1 MKCLTLF
8 TGFVM
13 GVMAASPSFGQVTPP
28 AAPVPSLPPRPS
40 TAPRPMRTPRA
51 EPDWPDQ
58 KRWAVDDADRQREL
72 EERQREQMDRQV
84 ERQRELEERQREQ
97 QAAQMDR
104 QRELEERQRDKMR
117 FQEERQREMMQE
129 QEERQRQR
137 ELELED
143 RMRER
148 SFELELATPR
158 ALPPDK
164 PPIPMIAPLAPTPS
178 AWSPYGKESVV
189 SEALDGAFLNKRPPA
204 PWAPGDPADSLYRV
218 AREAL
223 NRGDYRRAAQLFNDL
238 TQRYPSSAYAYVSTY
253 YEAFSRYRIGTTE
266 ELKAAD
272 RALQT
277 IADRSAPRSSGWRD
291 DTDVNGLRT
300 RIRGA
305 LAMRGDTGA
314 ADQVEESA
322 RKAGST
328 CDQEDLMVR
337 VEALNALS
345 QMDAAAALP
354 ILRRVL
360 ERRDECLVE
369 LRRRAVFMLARRGD
383 AEGAALLISTARNDP
398 NVNVRAEAISY
409 LPRMPGD
416 AGLTALEDI
425 LRNADDERI
434 QRTAVKAIMSSD
446 NPRARTS
453 LRGLLERKDASET
466 LRLQVLEAYSR
477 ERATPDDAAYLRWLY
492 PRSDSQRMKSAIINA
507 LGRIGGKDNQD
518 WLAALVRNTNE
529 SAQLRSAAL
538 QRLSRSDIPVADI
551 GRMYDAADSRSMREQ
566 LIAALAGR
574 KEPEATDK
582 LIDIAKN
589 STDLKMR
596 RLAINYLSRKNDPRA
611 TKLLMELI
619 EK

>member
-8 TGFVM
+8 TGV
-13 GVMAASPSFGQVTPP
+13 VVALVSVSPASGQATSP
-28 AAPVPSLPPRPS
+28 AAPVPALPSRPAI
-40 TAPRPMRTPRA
+40 APRAMRTPRA
-51 EPDWPDQ
+51 EPDWPNE
-58 KRWAVDDADRQREL
+58 KRWAFDDADRQREQ
-72 EERQREQMDRQV
+72 EQRQREQMDRQMDK
-84 ERQRELEERQREQ
+84 QREIEARQREQ
-97 QAAQMDR
+97 MDAQMDR
-104 QRELEERQRDKMR
+104 QREVEERQRDKMGE
-117 FQEERQREMMQE
+117 QEDRQREMMQE

-137 ELELED
+137 ELELQD

-148 SFELELATPR
+148 GFELDLAAPR
-158 ALPPDK
+158 ALPAEK
-164 PPIPMIAPLAPTPS
+164 PPIPMVAPQPMS
-178 AWSPYGKESVV
+178 VWSNNKESMVPD
-189 SEALDGAFLNKRPPA
+189 ALDGAFLNKRPPA
-204 PWAPGDPADSLYRV
+204 SWAPGDPADSLYRV

-223 NRGDYRRAAQLFNDL
+223 NRGDYRRAAQIFNDL
-238 TQRYPSSAYAYVSTY
+238 TQRYPSSAYAYVSAY

-272 RALQT
+272 RALQA
-277 IADRSAPRSSGWRD
+277 IADRSAPRSNGWRD

-314 ADQVEESA
+314 ADQLEETA
-322 RKAGST
+322 RKAGSS

-354 ILRRVL
+354 ILRHVL
-360 ERRDECLVE
+360 ERRDECLFE

-383 AEGAALLISTARNDP
+383 AEAAALLISTARNDP

-409 LPRMPGD
+409 LPRMQGD
-416 AGLTALEDI
+416 AGLTALEDV
-425 LRNADDERI
+425 LRNTDDERI
-434 QRTAVKAIMSSD
+434 QRTAVRAIMSSD

-453 LRGLLERKDASET
+453 LRGLLERRDASET

-477 ERATPDDAAYLRWLY
+477 ERSTPDDAAYLRWLY
-492 PRSDSQRMKSAIINA
+492 PRSDSERMKSAIIGA
-507 LGRIGGKDNQD
+507 LARIGGKDNQD
-518 WLAALVRNTNE
+518 WLAAVVRNTSE
-529 SAQLRSAAL
+529 SSQLRSAAL

-566 LIAALAGR
+566 LISALAGR

-589 STDLKMR
+589 STDLEMR